1 MTALQ
6 ISSLRTYAFQMIGNQ
21 LQSFLLSR
29 SSQTSPIFKLLYVYS
44 AITATFISTVT
55 ISSFSSNVGDFE
67 LQRLLKTF

>member
-21 LQSFLLSR
+21 LQSFLLPR
-29 SSQTSPIFKLLYVYS
+29 SSQTSSIFKLLYVYS